1 MLVVFDSRDV
11 SLKFLLENSVAVV
24 GGVATAVVAA
34 TGGVY
39 GNEIALTLFFQ
50 KRSSIP
56 L

>member
-1 MLVVFDSRDV
+1 MSVAIDGQDV
-11 SLKFLLENSVAVV
+11 LLKLLLENSVAVG